1 MRNNAGKLIFAIL
14 ILLVLL
20 NILAWREVL
29 RVNGEEFL
37 EVTFFDVGQG
47 DAIFIESEKMHQ
59 ILIDG
64 GPNNTILEKLA
75 EEMPSW
81 DRTIDL
87 IVLTHPEHD
96 HMRGLIE
103 VLKRYEVENVL
114 WTGVIREGAEYEEW
128 KRLLEEERA
137 KVYIAESNQRISAQ
151 DNSFF
156 IDILYPFESLE
167 QVEERNLNDTS
178 IVARLVFKEN
188 SFLFTGDISKKIEE
202 GLIEKKFEIDSD
214 ILKVGHHG
222 SKTST
227 GENFIKE
234 VSPNIAVIQCGKSNL
249 YGHPHEEVL
258 QNLEGIKVLR
268 TDLIGDIKILSN
280 GEECF
285 VKN

>member
-1 MRNNAGKLIFAIL
+1 MRNNAGKLVFAIL
-14 ILLVLL
+14 ILLILL

-29 RVNGEEFL
+29 RVNGKKFL
-37 EVTFFDVGQG
+37 EVTFFDIGQG

-114 WTGVIREGAEYEEW
+114 WTGVIREEAEYEEW
-128 KRLLEEERA
+128 KRLLKEEGARI
-137 KVYIAESNQRISAQ
+137 YIAQSGQKISAQ
-151 DNSFF
+151 ENSFF
-156 IDILYPFESLE
+156 IDILYPFESLNR
-167 QVEERNLNDTS
+167 VEAKNINDTS

-202 GLIEKKFEIDSD
+202 ELVEKEFEIDSD

-227 GENFIKE
+227 GEVFVKE
-234 VSPNIAVIQCGKSNL
+234 VSPDIAVIQCGRSNP
-249 YGHPHEEVL
+249 YGHPYKEVL

-285 VKN
+285 IKN

>member
-1 MRNNAGKLIFAIL
+1 MRNNAGKLVFVIL
-14 ILLVLL
+14 ILLVLF

-29 RVNGEEFL
+29 RVNGKEFL

-47 DAIFIESEKMHQ
+47 DAIFIESREMHQ

-64 GPNNTILEKLA
+64 GPDNSILEKLA
-75 EEMPSW
+75 REIPSW

-87 IVLTHPEHD
+87 VVLTHPERD

-114 WTGVIREGAEYEEW
+114 WTGVVREGAEYEEW
-128 KRLLEEERA
+128 KRILEEEGARI
-137 KVYIAESNQRISAQ
+137 YIAESGQRISAQ
-151 DNSFF
+151 ESSFF
-156 IDILYPFESLE
+156 IDILYPFESLD
-167 QVEERNLNDTS
+167 QVEAKNINDTS
-178 IVARLVFKEN
+178 IVARLVFEES
-188 SFLFTGDISKKIEE
+188 SFLFTGDVSKKIEE
-202 GLIEKKFEIDSD
+202 NIVEKEFEIDSD
-214 ILKVGHHG
+214 VLKVGHHG

-234 VSPNIAVIQCGKSNL
+234 VSPDIAVIQCGKDNP
-249 YGHPHEEVL
+249 YKHPHEEVL

-268 TDLIGDIKILSN
+268 TDLIGDVKILSN